1 MLLLLLLYTFPF
13 VRYFSIAGD
22 GWRAMIY
29 SFEVSIDWGCV
40 WMRSGYWCY
49 SFIGLRLRSNQQV
62 RRGYET
68 YGSEPSWSCSPLSYI
83 TITTKEIHLKAHKPN
98 YIIYIHEY
106 CTVPFDRNKKI
117 NSLNNNLF
125 DKIKQPKIVAESII
139 DAHNIQ
145 LQSYKV
151 KVEKWSSASAN
162 FFLQKRTIKLMW
174 IF

>member
-1 MLLLLLLYTFPF
+1 MQCLDASSFIIIHISVCSVFFHCWRWMKGDDLF
-13 VRYFSIAGD
+13 V
-22 GWRAMIY
+22 WMV
-29 SFEVSIDWGCV
+29 VSIEWGCV

-68 YGSEPSWSCSPLSYI
+68 DGSEPSWSYSPLSYI
-83 TITTKEIHLKAHKPN
+83 TITTKEIHF
-98 YIIYIHEY
+98 YIHEY

-117 NSLNNNLF
+117 NSLNINLF